1 MLTSHSATKVQ
12 GNVIYLRSEAFS
24 PRAKSLASQVNDIA
38 LDFGGTV
45 TGEHGIGSGKRSYM
59 EREHGEAWS
68 IMGNIKELFDPNN
81 IMNPGK
87 LVP

>member
-1 MLTSHSATKVQ
+1 
-12 GNVIYLRSEAFS
+12 
-24 PRAKSLASQVNDIA
+24 
-38 LDFGGTV
+38 
-45 TGEHGIGSGKRSYM
+45 M

-68 IMGNIKELFDPNN
+68 IMGDIKDLFDPNN

>member
-1 MLTSHSATKVQ
+1 
-12 GNVIYLRSEAFS
+12 
-24 PRAKSLASQVNDIA
+24 
-38 LDFGGTV
+38 V

-68 IMGNIKELFDPNN
+68 IMGDIKDLFDPNN